1 MLKPNRYLI
10 WRSKFTIGKPDQ
22 AVLILVLCCMLL
34 FFSSCANPLSVFD
47 APPVDH
53 PTPTL
58 PKASI
63 TQSPSGIRTD
73 NSIESPLKVQLAKV
87 QQIMSEMTLDQK
99 FSPLLVVEYLG
110 NSYSGTELQYMIAKQ
125 YVGGFLI
132 RKAIIILICLITI
145 SVTLR
150 VFHNNL

>member
-10 WRSKFTIGKPDQ
+10 WQGSFTISKPDH
-22 AVLILVLCCMLL
+22 AVLMLVLCCMLL

-58 PKASI
+58 SKASI

-87 QQIMSEMTLDQK
+87 QQIVSEMTLDQK
-99 FSPLLVVEYLG
+99 LGQLLVVEYLG
-110 NSYSGTELQYMIAKQ
+110 K
-125 YVGGFLI
+125 
-132 RKAIIILICLITI
+132 
-145 SVTLR
+145 
-150 VFHNNL
+150 